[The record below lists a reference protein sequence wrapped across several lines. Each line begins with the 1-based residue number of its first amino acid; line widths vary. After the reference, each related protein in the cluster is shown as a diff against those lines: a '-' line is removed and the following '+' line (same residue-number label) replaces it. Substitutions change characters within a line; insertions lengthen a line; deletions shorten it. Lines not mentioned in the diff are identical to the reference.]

1 MYKKILVA
9 IDGSDYSLTG
19 GQIALSIAKK
29 LGAQIL
35 ASNVYDAQIHTR
47 RFHEMESIL
56 PGQYREADTEEQLR
70 EVHNVWTNEGFL
82 ALSKKRLSPYIEM
95 CNKAGVEPVEV
106 NRQGRNY
113 VEILKAAEETGADLI
128 IMGAAGI
135 GAVDNQWGSTAARVL
150 RMANCDVM
158 LARKMPANGDIVVG
172 IDGSEEAEHALERAG
187 AWAGA
192 LEKEIVLSAVYDP
205 YFHNRVLESLEGA
218 SSAYE
223 TSYHEEIYKAV
234 ETHGDAEQYAGGH
247 TQTAV
252 QEAHPAASHAE
263 SEDGGHD
270 QMVDEGLAKL
280 YEGFL
285 QRAASS
291 ASREFRS
298 ELLKGKPYQRLAEH
312 AHEASADLVVTGRNG
327 LHKSEFSS
335 IGSNAEGLA
344 RMADT
349 NVLIVK

>member
-9 IDGSDYSLTG
+9 IDGSDYSLAG
-19 GQIALSIAKK
+19 GEIALSIAKK
-29 LGAQIL
+29 FGAQIL

-82 ALSKKRLSPYIEM
+82 ALSKKRLSPYVEM
-95 CNKAGVEPVEV
+95 CRKAGVEPVEV

-113 VEILKAAEETGADLI
+113 VEILKAAEESGADLI

-172 IDGSEEAEHALERAG
+172 IDGSEEAEHALDRAG
-187 AWAGA
+187 AWAQA

-234 ETHGDAEQYAGGH
+234 EEHGEAEHYGAGH

-252 QEAHPAASHAE
+252 QEADPHGADD
-263 SEDGGHD
+263 DGGHD

-285 QRAASS
+285 ERAASS
-291 ASREFRS
+291 ASGDFRT

-312 AHEASADLVVTGRNG
+312 AREAAADLVVAGRNG

-335 IGSNAEGLA
+335 IGSNAEGVA
-344 RMADT
+344 RMADA